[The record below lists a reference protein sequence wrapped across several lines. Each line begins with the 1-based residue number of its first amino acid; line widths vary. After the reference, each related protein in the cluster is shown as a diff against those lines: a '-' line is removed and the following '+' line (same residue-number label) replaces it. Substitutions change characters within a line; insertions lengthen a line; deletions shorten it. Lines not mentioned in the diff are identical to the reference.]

1 MGGGGGV
8 GGGVTT
14 EEQTRAGRGGGH
26 HRQLWGAETAP
37 CPKSTAGNRIYV
49 CVEQRFRK

>member
-1 MGGGGGV
+1 MGGGRGWGRGDYRGTSQGG
-8 GGGVTT
+8 
-14 EEQTRAGRGGGH
+14 AGGGH

-37 CPKSTAGNRIYV
+37 CPKSIAGNRIYV